1 MNDET
6 LDPADRITIEG
17 EGHDEWGHRFFKF
30 AVRGSDRN
38 IAPFSTKEI
47 MDKPNG
53 LFGELTNAGA
63 NIFQQAARTN
73 FLRRLDGLQ
82 SQSDKFKVVTRLGWN
97 SGAFVL
103 PNEIVGQP
111 STPLEPSFRHL
122 DPQLLAKYRVKGSLE
137 DWQLKIG
144 AVCSG
149 NSRLMFCTSLG
160 LTGPILHLVSGPH
173 SGGFQ
178 LFGPAESGKT
188 AAAMV
193 TGSIWGCHRSPE
205 RRENGFS
212 ESWHTTA
219 GKVELTAL
227 AHNETVLVLDETK
240 RAGRND
246 RERAQAVLDISFGL
260 AENVE
265 RERLT
270 NLGSVRGWRFYF
282 LSTSNYSLDE
292 LAQRGNCE
300 IDDAERGRFVDIP
313 NPNGGHG
320 IYEELHGF
328 ADGQNFTDK
337 LKIRCRKFY
346 GAVAQEFLR
355 KLVQNWTT
363 DRAGLKRFLKE
374 ERLAY
379 LQVLEAKAAVEN
391 LRPLNRASG
400 RFATVFAAGS
410 WAIRYEIFHWQ
421 RDYLLQAVLSCQ
433 LDGLTRPKV
442 QPEQPDTSI
451 SDLRTKLVRYF
462 REHRKEFMNLDEK
475 MPGLGKHTLG
485 SVPGYF
491 ATFKRKKWLYLTA
504 DQLTRIIGRG
514 GRPGKLKKELVQVGM
529 MASTPGGKF
538 VVQRPIFSGAK
549 GNKGYGSVHAFRLK
563 LLKDEGHQ
571 QMREAVFASP
581 RAKHKE
587 S

>member
-1 MNDET
+1 MKDEA

-17 EGHDEWGHRFFKF
+17 EGRDEWGHRFFKF
-30 AVRGSDRN
+30 AIRGSDRN
-38 IAPFSTKEI
+38 VAPFSAKEI
-47 MDKPNG
+47 MDKPNA

-63 NIFQQAARTN
+63 NIFQQTARN
-73 FLRRLDGLQ
+73 KFLRRLDGLKP
-82 SQSDKFKVVTRLGWN
+82 QSDKFRVVTRLGWN
-97 SGAFVL
+97 SGAFIL
-103 PNEIVGQP
+103 PNTIVGQP
-111 STPLEPSFRHL
+111 STTLEPSFRHL
-122 DPQLLAKYRVKGSLE
+122 DPQLLAKYRIKGSLE
-137 DWQLKIG
+137 DWQRKIG
-144 AVCSG
+144 SLCSG
-149 NSRLMFCTSLG
+149 NSRLMFCASLG
-160 LTGPILHLVSGPH
+160 LTGPILRLVSGPR

-193 TGSIWGCHRSPE
+193 TGSIWGCHRSSE

-219 GKVELTAL
+219 GKIELTAL

-240 RAGRND
+240 RAGRTNK
-246 RERAQAVLDISFGL
+246 ERAQAVLDISFGL

-282 LSTSNYSLDE
+282 LSTSNYSLDD
-292 LAQRGNCE
+292 LAQRGDCE

-313 NPNGGHG
+313 NPNGGFG

-355 KLVQNWTT
+355 KLVQGWTT
-363 DRAGLKRFLKE
+363 DRVGLQGFLKE

-379 LQVLEAKAAVEN
+379 LQVLKAKAAAGE
-391 LRPLNRASG
+391 LKPLNRASG

-410 WAIRYEIFHWQ
+410 LAIKYEILPWK
-421 RDYLLQAVLSCQ
+421 RDDLLQAILSCQ
-433 LDGLTRPKV
+433 LDGLTRTKV
-442 QPEQPDTSI
+442 QSEQPDTSI
-451 SDLRTKLVRYF
+451 SGLRTNLVRYL
-462 REHRKEFMNLDEK
+462 REHRQEFMNLDKK
-475 MPGLGKHTLG
+475 MPSLGKHTFG
-485 SVPGYF
+485 SVPGYL
-491 ATFKRKKWLYLTA
+491 ATFKGKKWLYLTA

-514 GRPGKLKKELVQVGM
+514 GRPGKLKKELALAGM
-529 MASTPGGKF
+529 MASTASGKF

-563 LLKDEGHQ
+563 LLEDYDKD
-571 QMREAVFASP
+571 
-581 RAKHKE
+581 
-587 S
+587 